1 MILDEEWDQ
10 INTSGGID
18 VCIVTGK
25 CDINDTGKNEILL
38 AARIYV
44 DGYQIPDYPE
54 EELNLFFETAHKF
67 LGKNGFEVFQ

>member
-10 INTSGGID
+10 INTSGGIN
-18 VCIVTGK
+18 VCIVTGE
-25 CDINDTGKNEILL
+25 CDIDDTGKNEIVL

-44 DGYQIPDYPE
+44 DGYQIPDYPD

-67 LGKNGFEVFQ
+67 LGKNGLEVF